1 MAVSSKFL
9 PGVDGVPRKDEDEAR
24 LDGLVQAAFTTPS
37 GREVLQYLRDIT
49 INTVGGPGI
58 SDGELRHREGG
69 RFIVGIIE
77 QRMKNHVRRQT
88 S

>member
-1 MAVSSKFL
+1 MAASKFL
-9 PGVDGVPRKDEDEAR
+9 LGPDGVQRKDEDEAR
-24 LDGLVQAAFTTPS
+24 LDGLVMAAFTTPS

-49 INTVGGPGI
+49 INSVGGPGI

-77 QRMKNHVRRQT
+77 QRMKNHAKRQST